1 MGLRGLFVRLLAAVV
16 AASLVGGAALADDA
30 KSYWQGVR
38 QAGVLRCG
46 AASAPPFLIR
56 NPATGNW
63 TGFFAELCRRF
74 GTELGVKTEFV
85 DTTWDNMVAGV
96 QAGKWDLAPALDRT
110 PERAIA
116 ITFSTP
122 VNEATYTLAYNKD
135 NPKIPAAAKTAADID
150 VDGVTISVI
159 AGSAQDKSI
168 TGAIKHATILRLPTN
183 EEVNLAVKTKR
194 ADVVV
199 NESAMNL
206 LFVKANQPW
215 ATVYEPVPALARRGV
230 AFGLPRS
237 LSAADVKVLDIF
249 IEDQKATGQVTK
261 LIDDAVDEVIAS
273 AK

>member
-1 MGLRGLFVRLLAAVV
+1 MGPR
-16 AASLVGGAALADDA
+16 
-30 KSYWQGVR
+30 
-38 QAGVLRCG
+38 
-46 AASAPPFLIR
+46 ASARPHPGARDRHYLL
-56 NPATGNW
+56 NPSQ
-63 TGFFAELCRRF
+63 RS
-74 GTELGVKTEFV
+74 
-85 DTTWDNMVAGV
+85 
-96 QAGKWDLAPALDRT
+96 DLHARLH
-110 PERAIA
+110 
-116 ITFSTP
+116 
-122 VNEATYTLAYNKD
+122 KD
-135 NPKIPAAAKTAADID
+135 NPDPASAKTVGDID

-194 ADVVV
+194 ADVVI